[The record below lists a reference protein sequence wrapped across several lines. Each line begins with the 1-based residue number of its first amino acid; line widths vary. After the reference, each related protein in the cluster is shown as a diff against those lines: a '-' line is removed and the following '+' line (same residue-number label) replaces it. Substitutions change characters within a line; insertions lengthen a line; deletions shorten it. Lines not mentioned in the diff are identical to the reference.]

1 MNKIVQMSSIA
12 LMINVLGFIYR
23 CSMFFYVF
31 LYFFRFL
38 NTFIFP
44 NVQKIER
51 SILNVMKKRLRDF
64 ILVLMSL
71 CIIGTSNLCMSSTV
85 YAGSMGSEIN
95 SIGGWDYA
103 DEELSC
109 TENTV
114 ALLIAA
120 LRVDGYTDEA
130 IAGILSNIQY
140 ESGFDPF
147 LVTSGLKKRWEAYN
161 VWLDG
166 ESTYSYPNYKVNG
179 GIGLVQWT
187 YGRHAAFSEYSK
199 NHAESLTIN
208 NRWQLSP
215 GADYQ
220 TVSCCGSVS
229 TQISFLLQENAWID
243 NDSIVGANVA
253 DREAYKSMTDA
264 ALAAKIWLLCFEV
277 PSGDLSKVASR
288 RAKSAPK
295 WLNLIQH
302 NYSLAE
308 YVDKEQAASLA
319 LFLSSEGHWSQDQLT
334 AYQEMVGLSP
344 VIS

>member
-38 NTFIFP
+38 NTSIFP

-71 CIIGTSNLCMSSTV
+71 CIVWTSDLCMCSPV
-85 YAGSMGSEIN
+85 YAGSMGNEIN
-95 SIGGWDYA
+95 AIGGWDYA
-103 DEELSC
+103 EKELAC

-114 ALLIAA
+114 ALLISA

-140 ESGFDPF
+140 ESGFDP
-147 LVTSGLKKRWEAYN
+147 
-161 VWLDG
+161 
-166 ESTYSYPNYKVNG
+166 YSYPNYKVNG

-229 TQISFLLQENAWID
+229 TQISFLLQENAWIRND
-243 NDSIVGANVA
+243 NIVGANVA

-319 LFLSSEGHWSQDQLT
+319 LSLSSEGHWSQDQLT
-334 AYQEMVGLSP
+334 AYREMVGLAP